1 MNDLQTKLLKKYQDS
16 HSDKVMERYN
26 HSLSVAKKAVEL
38 IKHHNLNIDIKK
50 AEIAGLIHD
59 YAKFLTM
66 DEYFEIVKEYSLDID
81 VLDSNFKVLHALLGP
96 YVIKKDL
103 GIDDEEILSAV
114 KYHTTGRANMQP
126 LEEII
131 YLADFIEDTREGVDF
146 IRQTANV
153 SIKKAIALALDF
165 TLNKVLKLNRNLH
178 PETLKAYQ
186 YYQQY
191 LDDFAK
197 IKSILKTLD
206 HNLIKDVMVY
216 DLRNNTPLF
225 DYFIIVTALSQKQMQ
240 AAANYLKTEHDIRGI
255 EEGEAWTLVDLQD
268 IIVHIF
274 LEEEREKYAL
284 DKLLKDVPHYVIK

>member
-1 MNDLQTKLLKKYQDS
+1 MNDLKAKLLKKYQES
-16 HSDKVMERYN
+16 NNDKFQERYN
-26 HSLSVAKKAVEL
+26 HSISVANKAVEL
-38 IKHHNLNIDIKK
+38 IKQHQLNIDIEK
-50 AEIAGLIHD
+50 AEIAGLVHD

-66 DEYFEIVKEYSLDID
+66 DEYFEIVKEFGLDIEI
-81 VLDSNFKVLHALLGP
+81 LDTNFKVLHSILGP
-96 YVIKKDL
+96 YVIKKEL

-114 KYHTTGRANMQP
+114 RYHTTGRANMEP

-165 TLNKVLKLNRNLH
+165 TLNKVLKLNTNLH

-191 LDDFAK
+191 LDDFDK
-197 IKSILKTLD
+197 IKRILKTLD
-206 HNLIKDVMVY
+206 HNLIKDIMVY
-216 DLRNNTPLF
+216 DMRKNTPLF
-225 DYFIIVTALSQKQMQ
+225 DYFIVVTALSQKQMQ
-240 AAANYLKTEHDIRGI
+240 AAANYLKSEHDIKGI
-255 EEGEAWTLVDLQD
+255 EEGEAWTLVDLRD
-268 IIVHIF
+268 IVVHIF
-274 LEEEREKYAL
+274 LEEEREKYGL